1 MPSIER
7 DNLAGMIPEPV
18 TREIFQGVVEQS
30 AVLRVGRKLPNMT
43 SKTQTINVLDMLPIR
58 GPGLGEEKAARR
70 GAGGHHPDPRG
81 RAGGHEL

>member
-30 AVLRVGRKLPNMT
+30 AVLRVGR
-43 SKTQTINVLDMLPIR
+43 
-58 GPGLGEEKAARR
+58 
-70 GAGGHHPDPRG
+70 
-81 RAGGHEL
+81 